1 MISEGLVVIVAV
13 SGVFI
18 WLILSTIMSKLTEIY
33 KFSRLTRLKERML
46 EAGMTAVEIE
56 KVAAAGLPI
65 DAEND
70 SETVQIA
77 KHAKG
82 NAVNHPKYQSN

>member
-13 SGVFI
+13 TGVFI
-18 WLILSTIMSKLTEIY
+18 WLILSTVMSKLAEIY

-56 KVAAAGLPI
+56 KVAAAGLPM
-65 DAEND
+65 DSTTD
-70 SETVQIA
+70 SESLHAA
-77 KHAKG
+77 KDASAKK
-82 NAVNHPKYQSN
+82 ASKYQMS